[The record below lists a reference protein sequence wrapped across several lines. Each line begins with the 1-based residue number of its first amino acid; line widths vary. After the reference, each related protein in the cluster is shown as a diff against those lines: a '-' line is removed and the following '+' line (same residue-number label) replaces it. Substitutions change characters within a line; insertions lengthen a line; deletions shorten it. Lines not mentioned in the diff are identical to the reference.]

1 MRQLK
6 ASLDLIEIA
15 SPCPASWDEMVGDER
30 VRFCR
35 QCGLNVYNVSDMG
48 RDEAEMFIHECTAGQ
63 ASSGTHSQVG
73 SATQA
78 RTCVRLFRR
87 EDGTVITKDCP
98 VGIRALRQRFV
109 RAIAAIAGLL
119 MAMISGTL
127 FGGALTRRL
136 PGLIDTPAEAL
147 ARWIDPT
154 PRNLVMGVL
163 SCPPNPPPTKVMI
176 DLTPAETPLL
186 PPTPEQMQQI
196 QQRLKQ
202 TQ

>member
-1 MRQLK
+1 MGKLK
-6 ASLDLIEIA
+6 TSLDRVEIA
-15 SPCPASWDEMVGDER
+15 SPCSASWDEMRGDER

-35 QCGLNVYNVSDMG
+35 QCKLSVFNISDMDG
-48 RDEAEMFIHECTAGQ
+48 DEAEAFIGERTAGR
-63 ASSGTHSQVG
+63 ASS
-73 SATQA
+73 ATRASKDAQA

-98 VGIRALRQRFV
+98 VGVRALRQRLV
-109 RAIAAIAGLL
+109 RAVAAMAGLL
-119 MAMISGTL
+119 VAMIGGTL

-136 PGLIDTPAEAL
+136 PGRLDTPAEAL

-154 PRNLVMGVL
+154 PRSIVMGVL
-163 SCPPNPPPTKVMI
+163 ACPPNSPQTNVII

-196 QQRLKQ
+196 HQRLNKSQ
-202 TQ
+202 

>member
-1 MRQLK
+1 MSILK
-6 ASLDLIEIA
+6 TSPDLIEIA
-15 SPCPASWDEMVGDER
+15 SPCSASWEEMDGDER

-35 QCGLNVYNVSDMG
+35 QCKLNVYNLSDMG
-48 RDEAEMFIHECTAGQ
+48 RDEAVAFIRERTAGQRHLVATQ
-63 ASSGTHSQVG
+63 ASSGVQG
-73 SATQA
+73 

-87 EDGTVITKDCP
+87 QDGTVITKDCP
-98 VGIRALRQRFV
+98 VGVRALRQRLV
-109 RAIAAIAGLL
+109 RVIAAIAGLL
-119 MAMISGTL
+119 TAMISGTL

-154 PRNLVMGVL
+154 PRNLVMGAL
-163 SCPPNPPPTKVMI
+163 LCPPNPPPTKVMI

-196 QQRLKQ
+196 QQRLRQ